1 MTPEQKMSQIYLIL
15 LGVTDEVTT
24 YEDALKSIKKIVNE

>member
-1 MTPEQKMSQIYLIL
+1 MTTEQKIIQIYLVL
-15 LGVTDEVTT
+15 LGVTDNATT